1 MAAPRSKKSIVQKE
15 DEVECDATPKAS
27 PAPSRPLSTK
37 QNPVTTDEFIGALN
51 NAVSNITAVF
61 QLRDQLQWEV
71 AALKDELAIGKEIR
85 LEKDRLETVKREEDE
100 FLYEF
105 QIKKTRMERDLKEDE
120 TRREEGL
127 AQQAEEQRTS
137 LKMEA
142 DAQALKLKLEKD
154 DQVRIL
160 KREREDWERE
170 KSQLVVEK
178 GAFDAKQ
185 KLLEDDRTT
194 LREKLAKELNRDNAH
209 AIEVLKLNHQK
220 DIELLKGELN
230 LEHAHRAK
238 FETMLSEAKEQ
249 VEKLGDQLSTLSR
262 EALASASSAS
272 VASKLKDIVSQM
284 PMAQSNRVS

>member
-15 DEVECDATPKAS
+15 LEMECDAVPKELPPS
-27 PAPSRPLSTK
+27 SRPLSTK

-71 AALKDELAIGKEIR
+71 ATLKDELTIGKEIR
-85 LEKDRLETVKREEDE
+85 LEKDRLETIKREEDE

-105 QIKKTRMERDLKEDE
+105 QIKKTRMERGLNEDE
-120 TRREEGL
+120 ERHEEGL
-127 AQQAEEQRTS
+127 AQQVEEQRAS

-142 DAQALKLKLEKD
+142 DAQVLKFKLEKE
-154 DQVRIL
+154 DQTRIL

-170 KSQLVVEK
+170 KSQWITEK
-178 GAFDAKQ
+178 AAFDAK
-185 KLLEDDRTT
+185 KELLEDERTT
-194 LREKLAKELNRDNAH
+194 LREKLAMELNRDNAH

-230 LEHAHRAK
+230 LEQAHRSK
-238 FETMLSEAKEQ
+238 FETMLKEAKDQ
-249 VEKLGDQLSTLSR
+249 IEKLGDQLSTLSR

-272 VASKLKDIVSQM
+272 VASKLKDIVGQM
-284 PMAQSNRVS
+284 PMVQPGRVS